1 MKQSQEGSI
10 TVFLSLILLLILA
23 IVMTTVEATRVNVA
37 KVYSDRALTT
47 AMDSVLAEYYLPLF
61 TEYHIFALDSGY
73 GTDTIQTESI
83 CTKLEDYMEY
93 TFEPNKDLYAL
104 EDYIPI
110 SNFNIFDIHTRNL
123 EIKQMNTI
131 MDFGGDLFVGQAISY
146 MKYQEIGMGLEN
158 FLQKL
163 SIIKD
168 TKVAQTVLSE
178 KQKAEE
184 SLYSID
190 KGILDLMRLIDGISI
205 NENGVKTDSAGKI
218 LIKGKFVKKICIL
231 PVTKEN
237 LGIENELV
245 FSSLNTHYVQ
255 PLQMIDQAST
265 CIDSILDNIILKNSA
280 RISYLFLTLIDQSEI
295 KDEKELEVLQSDI
308 QQAKELLDQ
317 YTMRE
322 SSLLSSFKSEI
333 SDISELI
340 EGTLTTIQSAL
351 PIIEDLMLKQ
361 NTVTA
366 QIIEYESILLA
377 NKQFFSD
384 EFYQGLRED
393 LAAIQKYKKTG
404 TEKDSALD
412 NYDFLGMKDTLLN
425 NKIILLEMQKNLGVT
440 VTAEETSLNV
450 GKESLTRMRSTI
462 GEYSH
467 KDLRFDYNTLT
478 KPVESVNFFQCLN
491 SILKDGI
498 MGLVVE
504 DMDSISD
511 KELTATDLPTFLHQI
526 KVRDEPKD
534 VSEVLS
540 AMDLTSEIGS
550 LADFFSYF
558 GEDLDLADTI
568 FNAGDALGQIF
579 LFQEYL
585 LEYFDCYGVKE
596 GDESISALDY
606 ELEYILMGNNAD
618 YKNFKAI
625 IMRILLIRTI
635 MNMITLMGDTKG
647 SGQARTMAIG
657 FVGFT
662 GFPALISIMKTII
675 ISIWAFA
682 ESLVDVAALL
692 QGKSV
697 PLLNK
702 GGDVKIELYE
712 LALINKEFIKRKVA
726 SMKENTVVTDL
737 SYQDYLRLFLFTE
750 GKEEKSYRA
759 MDLIQENLQSIYEDT
774 FYIKNCLF
782 GFQID
787 AEFQMD
793 TKFITL
799 PFVKRFIDYK
809 DNTYVFHSTK
819 EYSY

>member
-1 MKQSQEGSI
+1 MQQNQEGSI

-37 KVYSDRALTT
+37 KLYSERAFMT

-61 TEYHIFALDSGY
+61 TEYHIFALDGGY
-73 GTDTIQTESI
+73 GADTIQKESI
-83 CTKLEDYMEY
+83 RTKLEDYMEY

-104 EDYIPI
+104 EDDIPI
-110 SNFNIFDIHTRNL
+110 SNFNIFDIQTRNL

-131 MDFGGDLFVGQAISY
+131 MDFGGNLFVGQAVSY

-163 SIIKD
+163 SIMKD
-168 TKVAQTVLSE
+168 TKVTQTVLSE

-205 NENGVKTDSAGKI
+205 NENGIKTDSAGKI
-218 LIKGKFVKKICIL
+218 LIKGNFVKKICIE

-245 FSSLNTHYVQ
+245 FSSLNAHYAQ
-255 PLQMIDQAST
+255 PLQMIDSASAN
-265 CIDSILDNIILKNSA
+265 IDSILDNIILKNSA

-295 KDEKELEVLQSDI
+295 KDEEELAVLQSDI
-308 QQAKELLDQ
+308 QQAKELLEQ
-317 YTMRE
+317 YKMRE
-322 SSLLSSFKSEI
+322 SNLLSSFKSDI
-333 SDISELI
+333 SDINELI

-361 NTVTA
+361 NTVTE
-366 QIIEYESILLA
+366 QIIEYESILLK

-384 EFYQGLRED
+384 EFYQGLTDD

-404 TEKDSALD
+404 TEIDGGLD
-412 NYDFLGMKDTLLN
+412 NYDFVGMKDTLLK
-425 NKIILLEMQKNLGVT
+425 NKAILLEMQKYSGVMI
-440 VTAEETSLNV
+440 TAEEISLNA
-450 GKESLTRMRSTI
+450 GKESLTHMRSTI

-467 KDLRFDYNTLT
+467 KELRFDYSTLT

-534 VSEVLS
+534 VSEVLAS
-540 AMDLTSEIGS
+540 MDLSSEIGS
-550 LADFFSYF
+550 LADFFSDF
-558 GEDLDLADTI
+558 GEDLDLAETV
-568 FNAGDALGQIF
+568 FNAGDALGQAF

-585 LEYFDCYGVKE
+585 LEHFDCYSVKDAE
-596 GDESISALDY
+596 ESISALDY
-606 ELEYILMGNNAD
+606 ELEYILMGNNTD
-618 YKNFKAI
+618 YKNLKAV
-625 IMRILLIRTI
+625 IMRVLLIRTI
-635 MNMITLMGDTKG
+635 MNVITLMGDTKS

-662 GFPALISIMKTII
+662 GFPAVVSIMKTII

-682 ESLVDVAALL
+682 ESLIDVAALL
-692 QGKSV
+692 QGKTV

-702 GGDVKIELYE
+702 GSDVKLELYE
-712 LALINKEFIKRKVA
+712 LVLINKDFIKGKVA
-726 SMKENTVVTDL
+726 RMKENTELTEL

-759 MDLIQENLQSIYEDT
+759 MDLIQENLQTKYEDT

-782 GFQID
+782 GFQVD

-793 TKFITL
+793 TKFVTL
-799 PFVKRFIDYK
+799 PFVKQFIDYK
-809 DNTYVFHSTK
+809 DNTYVFYSTK